1 MYKRLQNNERSSRG
15 IVETI
20 WTNEVILNNEYSKK
34 AIEIIRQA
42 QSEILI
48 CAYAWRWY
56 EKEPETDIQK
66 INVEIVRAKRR
77 GVRIRALVDNS
88 KILQLIKKQDIN
100 CRYVGNERM
109 LHAKAICIDEKTL
122 IIGSHNLT
130 KRAIQE
136 NIEISIKTNDL
147 EPILQFK
154 TYFEKIWT
162 VANES

>member
-1 MYKRLQNNERSSRG
+1 MYKRLQNNERSSRR
-15 IVETI
+15 IVETFR
-20 WTNEVILNNEYSKK
+20 TNEVILNNEYAQKT
-34 AIEIIRQA
+34 IEIIRQA
-42 QSEILI
+42 KSEILI

-77 GVRIRALVDNS
+77 GVRIRAIVDNS
-88 KILQLIKKQDIN
+88 KILQLIKKQGVD
-100 CRYVGNERM
+100 CRYIGNERM

-136 NIEISIKTNDL
+136 NIEMSIQTYEL

-154 TYFEKIWT
+154 TYFEKIWN